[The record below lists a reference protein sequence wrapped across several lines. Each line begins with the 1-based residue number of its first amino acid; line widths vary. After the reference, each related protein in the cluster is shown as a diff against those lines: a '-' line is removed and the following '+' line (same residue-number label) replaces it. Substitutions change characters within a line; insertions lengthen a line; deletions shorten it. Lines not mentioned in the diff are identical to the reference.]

1 MLRLR
6 SRRTQGTR
14 APLRW
19 RARRVLGDG
28 LFTGALAL
36 VAFLLL
42 CWPFVRTPPLD
53 AAAAL
58 GWSFAIWAG
67 LIAALAAS
75 MAARVR
81 DPGRGRER

>member
-1 MLRLR
+1 MVRPR
-6 SRRTQGTR
+6 SRRTHTTR
-14 APLRW
+14 VPLRW

-36 VAFLLL
+36 VALLLL

-81 DPGRGRER
+81 GPGRGGDR